1 MSEVL
6 TQLLALKQAAAAAAG
21 SGGQAAR
28 GGQVTRCV
36 WGWWGGGGE
45 RGANMGRR
53 EVPRCEWRPAE
64 VLSCKGR
71 SCGCPVLRL
80 PPFLPHAHTHTCRS
94 AHLLAMLDRGMLKL
108 VKTQILVL
116 ESHPW

>member
-1 MSEVL
+1 M
-6 TQLLALKQAAAAAAG
+6 
-21 SGGQAAR
+21 SGG
-28 GGQVTRCV
+28 
-36 WGWWGGGGE
+36 
-45 RGANMGRR
+45 RR
-53 EVPRCEWRPAE
+53 RSFP
-64 VLSCKGR
+64 CKGR